1 MPIGTYSSFPYQYR
15 RPRLS
20 ARTTLFPSEIRPL
33 MRTDEGVCPYFVVF
47 HQLILTSPR

>member
-20 ARTTLFPSEIRPL
+20 ARTSLLLSEIRPL
-33 MRTDEGVCPYFVVF
+33 MRTDEGVCPYFVEIKT
-47 HQLILTSPR
+47 LILTGFR